1 MNAASPNRMST
12 SNPEDVVLRAEN
24 VSVFYGKVA
33 AIEGVSLDIYK
44 HQITGFIGASGCGKS
59 TLLRCFNRLNEL
71 IPGTRV
77 TGRIHLGDRDLHRL
91 NPVAVRRRIGMVF
104 QRPNPFPK
112 SVYDN
117 IAVGLRVNGYQ
128 GDIDERVE
136 KSLRQVGLWHEVK
149 NTLKKN
155 ALNLSGGQQ
164 QRLCIARAIALSP
177 EAILMD
183 EPCSALDP
191 ISSNRIDELL
201 QELKQYYTIVIVTH
215 NLKQAARVTDRIA
228 FFDVETSPTGNLVG
242 NLVECASTL
251 DIFTQPQH
259 QATRDYVS
267 SDSYAKSSS
276 RQKYNPNAL

>member
-1 MNAASPNRMST
+1 M
-12 SNPEDVVLRAEN
+12 LRAEN